1 MSYEVWGDDDAGD
14 YDHLLEAGWW
24 PSEQADAVKRAINEL
39 RSEPIYEGGEKAN
52 GVSARFLMRITVL
65 AHEAGLLADDDMF
78 VQEAQAAFASGG
90 QPKYSETF
98 CSQCGQKFG
107 PGDHGFS
114 HCSDHQTETQK
125 AEQRVADLR
134 IALNAGEYDG
144 DIPIEFFE
152 SALEKI

>member
-1 MSYEVWGDDDAGD
+1 
-14 YDHLLEAGWW
+14 
-24 PSEQADAVKRAINEL
+24 
-39 RSEPIYEGGEKAN
+39 
-52 GVSARFLMRITVL
+52 MRITAL

-78 VQEAQAAFASGG
+78 VQEARAALASGD
-90 QPKYSETF
+90 QP
-98 CSQCGQKFG
+98 
-107 PGDHGFS
+107 
-114 HCSDHQTETQK
+114 K